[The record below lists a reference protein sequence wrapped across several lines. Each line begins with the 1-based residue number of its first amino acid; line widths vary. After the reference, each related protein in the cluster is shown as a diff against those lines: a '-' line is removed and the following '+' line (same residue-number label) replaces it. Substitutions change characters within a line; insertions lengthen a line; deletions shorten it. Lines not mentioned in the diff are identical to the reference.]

1 MELSFK
7 DKCWLVA
14 NIKRVFAPPSAVIL
28 FMAGVVCLNKKIPL
42 SSYSNIVGV
51 FGIII
56 LLCTG
61 WYALKF
67 AYQIAKFAESNFE
80 EVVSRRTKWRT
91 SNVELHEIKYR
102 FMWKTFGWT
111 LFSIYAP
118 IFSIIWLIVYKI
130 NV

>member
-1 MELSFK
+1 MELNFK

-14 NIKRVFAPPSAVIL
+14 NIKRVIAPPSVFIL
-28 FMAGVVCLNKKIPL
+28 FITGVVCLNKKIPL
-42 SSYSNIVGV
+42 QSYTNIFGV
-51 FGIII
+51 LGIII
-56 LLCTG
+56 LLFTG

-67 AYQIAKFAESNFE
+67 AYQIAKFAENNFE

-91 SNVELHEIKYR
+91 SNVEIHEMKYR
-102 FMWKTFGWT
+102 FMWETFGWA

-118 IFSIIWLIVYKI
+118 IFSIVWLIVYKI